1 MIDAVDRVLAERA
14 ALDRGFGA
22 TLAVST
28 FGHVAVLGMALLVAW
43 MGARG
48 PRIREVPGFAVALP
62 RGGGGP
68 SAPEPRAVPA
78 AAPPPVTA
86 PAAPAAKPEPPKVL
100 KPPKEE
106 PRKGLP
112 ALDGKKTRPAPAERT
127 PAPAPA
133 STARSGTS
141 DAGIPG
147 LDIQAPPG
155 LGVPGGDAN
164 GDWYLAGV
172 QRKIWMIWTR
182 QIKSG
187 FTQPIT
193 VSLTITE
200 TGALEDGSVRVV
212 ESGSVPVLDTA
223 AQRAVY
229 SAAPF
234 TPLPRSYGTNRL
246 TIRAV
251 FHPGA

>member
-1 MIDAVDRVLAERA
+1 VIDAVSRILDERA

-22 TLAVST
+22 TFALST
-28 FGHVAVLGMALLVAW
+28 VGHAAFLGIALLAAW
-43 MGARG
+43 IGARS
-48 PRIREVPGFAVALP
+48 PRIREVSGFAVAMP

-68 SAPEPRAVPA
+68 SAPEPRPAPVVAPPPAPVPA
-78 AAPPPVTA
+78 APV
-86 PAAPAAKPEPPKVL
+86 AKPEPPPKVL

-112 ALDGKKTRPAPAERT
+112 ALDSKKTKPIERAAAPVPPSQSRG
-127 PAPAPA
+127 A
-133 STARSGTS
+133 SAA
-141 DAGIPG
+141 AGIPG
-147 LDIQAPPG
+147 LDIQGPAGP
-155 LGVPGGDAN
+155 GVPGGNDAS

-182 QIKSG
+182 QIKSE

-200 TGALEDGSVRVV
+200 TGALEDVRVV
-212 ESGSVPVLDTA
+212 ESGGVQLLDNA

-229 SAAPF
+229 TAAPF
-234 TPLPRSYGTNRL
+234 SPLPRSYGTNRL

-251 FHPGA
+251 FRPGT

>member
-1 MIDAVDRVLAERA
+1 VIDAVDRVLEQRA
-14 ALDRGFGA
+14 AMDRGFGA
-22 TLAVST
+22 TLALSM
-28 FGHVAVLGMALLVAW
+28 FGHAAVVGAALLVAW
-43 MGARG
+43 LGARG
-48 PRIREVPGFAVALP
+48 PLIREVPGFAVPLP

-68 SAPEPRAVPA
+68 SAPQPVPPA
-78 AAPPPVTA
+78 AAPPPVTVPPA
-86 PAAPAAKPEPPKVL
+86 PVARPEPPPKVL

-112 ALDGKKTRPAPAERT
+112 ALDSKKTRPAPAERT
-127 PAPAPA
+127 PAAAPA
-133 STARSGTS
+133 STTRSGAGN
-141 DAGIPG
+141 AGIPG

-155 LGVPGGDAN
+155 LGVPGGTDPN

-187 FTQPIT
+187 FTQPIAVT
-193 VSLTITE
+193 LTITE
-200 TGALEDGSVRVV
+200 TGALEDVRVV
-212 ESGSVPVLDTA
+212 ESGGIPMLDAA

-251 FHPGA
+251 FRPGT

>member
-1 MIDAVDRVLAERA
+1 LIDAVDRVLEQRA
-14 ALDRGFGA
+14 AMDRGFGA

-28 FGHVAVLGMALLVAW
+28 FGHAAVVGLALLVAW
-43 MGARG
+43 LGARN
-48 PRIREVPGFAVALP
+48 PRIREATGFAVPLP

-68 SAPEPRAVPA
+68 SAPAPGPVP

-86 PAAPAAKPEPPKVL
+86 PPAPVAKPEPPPKVL

-112 ALDGKKTRPAPAERT
+112 PLDGKKTRPTPAERT
-127 PAPAPA
+127 PPAAPA
-133 STARSGTS
+133 STARSGAAST
-141 DAGIPG
+141 GIPG
-147 LDIQAPPG
+147 LDIEAPPG
-155 LGVPGGDAN
+155 LGSPGGNDAD

-187 FTQPIT
+187 FTQPIAVT
-193 VSLTITE
+193 LTITE
-200 TGALEDGSVRVV
+200 TGAVDEVRVV
-212 ESGSVPVLDTA
+212 ESGGVSMLDSA
-223 AQRAVY
+223 AQRAVF

-246 TIRAV
+246 TIRVV
-251 FHPGA
+251 FRPGV

>member
-1 MIDAVDRVLAERA
+1 MNDPVDRVLEERA
-14 ALDRGFGA
+14 AMERGFGT
-22 TLAVST
+22 TLVIS
-28 FGHVAVLGMALLVAW
+28 VLGHLAMVAIALVSAW
-43 MGARG
+43 LGARA
-48 PRIREVPGFAVALP
+48 PKIREASGFAVVLP

-68 SAPEPRAVPA
+68 SAPEPRAVPVPA
-78 AAPPPVTA
+78 PVTPTTVPPAPAPKAEPPP
-86 PAAPAAKPEPPKVL
+86 KIL
-100 KPPKEE
+100 KPPTEA

-112 ALDGKKTRPAPAERT
+112 APDAKKGKPERT
-127 PAPAPA
+127 PPPAPA
-133 STARSGTS
+133 STGGRGTG
-141 DAGIPG
+141 AAVPG
-147 LDIQAPPG
+147 LDIEGPAG
-155 LGVPGGDAN
+155 LGVPGGNDAS

-182 QIKSG
+182 QIKTS
-187 FTQPIT
+187 FTEPIT

-200 TGALEDGSVRVV
+200 TGAVDDVRVV
-212 ESGSVPVLDTA
+212 ESGGVALLDAA

-251 FHPGA
+251 FRPGT

>member
-1 MIDAVDRVLAERA
+1 MLEERA

-22 TLAVST
+22 TLALST
-28 FGHVAVLGMALLVAW
+28 FAHAAFLGASLLLAW
-43 MGARG
+43 LGARA
-48 PRIREVPGFAVALP
+48 PKIREVSGFAVVMP

-68 SAPEPRAVPA
+68 SAPRPQPA
-78 AAPPPVTA
+78 AAVPPPPVVA
-86 PAAPAAKPEPPKVL
+86 PKAAAPKPEPPPKVL

-106 PRKGLP
+106 PRAGLP
-112 ALDGKKTRPAPAERT
+112 ALDSKKTRTPPASRT
-127 PAPAPA
+127 PAAAAA
-133 STARSGTS
+133 STASSGTG
-141 DAGIPG
+141 DASIPG

-155 LGVPGGDAN
+155 IGVPGGSDAG

-187 FTQPIT
+187 FSQPIAVT
-193 VSLTITE
+193 LTITE
-200 TGALEDGSVRVV
+200 TGAVTDVRIV
-212 ESGSVPVLDTA
+212 ESGGLALIDSA

-251 FHPGA
+251 FRPGT

>member
-1 MIDAVDRVLAERA
+1 M
-14 ALDRGFGA
+14 
-22 TLAVST
+22 
-28 FGHVAVLGMALLVAW
+28 
-43 MGARG
+43 
-48 PRIREVPGFAVALP
+48 
-62 RGGGGP
+62 
-68 SAPEPRAVPA
+68 
-78 AAPPPVTA
+78 PPPVAA
-86 PAAPAAKPEPPKVL
+86 PAAPAPKPEPPPRVL

-106 PRKGLP
+106 PRAGLP
-112 ALDGKKTRPAPAERT
+112 ALDSKKTRTPPPSRT
-127 PAPAPA
+127 PAAAATSTTGSATGEA
-133 STARSGTS
+133 SV
-141 DAGIPG
+141 PG

-155 LGVPGGDAN
+155 LGVPGGSDRG

-187 FTQPIT
+187 FTQPIA

-200 TGALEDGSVRVV
+200 TGAVTDVRIV
-212 ESGSVPVLDTA
+212 ESGGLALLDSA

-229 SAAPF
+229 SAGPF

-251 FHPGA
+251 FRPGT

>member
-1 MIDAVDRVLAERA
+1 MIDAVDRVLEERA
-14 ALDRGFGA
+14 SLDRGFGA
-22 TLAVST
+22 TLALST
-28 FGHVAVLGMALLVAW
+28 FGHALFLGLAFLLAW
-43 MGARG
+43 LGARQ
-48 PRIREVPGFAVALP
+48 PRIREVAGFAVVMP

-68 SAPEPRAVPA
+68 SAPRPQPA
-78 AAPPPVTA
+78 AVIPPPAAPV
-86 PAAPAAKPEPPKVL
+86 PAAPAPQPDPPPKVL
-100 KPPKEE
+100 KPPREE
-106 PRKGLP
+106 PKAGLP
-112 ALDGKKTRPAPAERT
+112 PLESRRQR
-127 PAPAPA
+127 APAPA
-133 STARSGTS
+133 RTSIPAAASTGGNAQAASV
-141 DAGIPG
+141 PG

-155 LGVPGGDAN
+155 IGVPGGSDAG

-187 FTQPIT
+187 FSQPIAVT
-193 VSLTITE
+193 MTITE
-200 TGALEDGSVRVV
+200 TGALEDVRVV
-212 ESGSVPVLDTA
+212 ESGGVPLLDSA

-251 FHPGA
+251 FRPGT

>member
-1 MIDAVDRVLAERA
+1 MIDAVDRVLEQRA

-22 TLAVST
+22 TLALST
-28 FGHVAVLGMALLVAW
+28 FGHVAFVGLALFITWL
-43 MGARG
+43 GARG

-68 SAPEPRAVPA
+68 SAPEPPAVPA
-78 AAPPPVTA
+78 AVPPPVTA
-86 PAAPAAKPEPPKVL
+86 PPAPAAKPEPPPKVL

-112 ALDGKKTRPAPAERT
+112 ALNSKKTRAERT
-127 PAPAPA
+127 PAPAAA
-133 STARSGTS
+133 STARSGTG

-155 LGVPGGDAN
+155 LGVPGGDDAS

-172 QRKIWMIWTR
+172 QRKIWLIWTR

-200 TGALEDGSVRVV
+200 TGALEDVSVV
-212 ESGSVPVLDTA
+212 ESGGVPMLDTA

-251 FHPGA
+251 FRPGA

>member
-1 MIDAVDRVLAERA
+1 VIDAVDRVLEQRA

-22 TLAVST
+22 TLALST
-28 FGHVAVLGMALLVAW
+28 FGHVAVLGMALFIAW
-43 MGARG
+43 LGARA
-48 PRIREVPGFAVALP
+48 PRIREVPGFAIPLP

-68 SAPEPRAVPA
+68 SAPEPRAEPA
-78 AAPPPVTA
+78 PAPPPVTA
-86 PAAPAAKPEPPKVL
+86 PPAPAAKPEPPPKVL

-112 ALDGKKTRPAPAERT
+112 ALDSKKTRPAPAERT
-127 PAPAPA
+127 PAAAPA
-133 STARSGTS
+133 STTKSGTA
-141 DAGIPG
+141 DTGIPG
-147 LDIQAPPG
+147 LDIQAPAG
-155 LGVPGGDAN
+155 LGVPGGNDAN

-172 QRKIWMIWTR
+172 QRKIWLIWTR

-200 TGALEDGSVRVV
+200 TGALEDVRVV
-212 ESGSVPVLDTA
+212 ESGGVPMLDTA

-251 FHPGA
+251 FHPGT

>member
-1 MIDAVDRVLAERA
+1 MEG
-14 ALDRGFGA
+14 GFGT
-22 TLAVST
+22 TLALSVI
-28 FGHVAVLGMALLVAW
+28 GHAAVFAGALLAAW
-43 MGARG
+43 LGSHA
-48 PRIREVPGFAVALP
+48 PRIREANGFAVVLP
-62 RGGGGP
+62 KGGGGP
-68 SAPEPRAVPA
+68 SAVEPPA
-78 AAPPPVTA
+78 AAPAPVTPVTVPPA
-86 PAAPAAKPEPPKVL
+86 PAPKPEPPPKVL

-112 ALDGKKTRPAPAERT
+112 MPDAKKGKAERT
-127 PAPAPA
+127 PPPAPA
-133 STARSGTS
+133 STGGRAAGSGV
-141 DAGIPG
+141 PG
-147 LDIQAPPG
+147 LDIEGPAG
-155 LGVPGGDAN
+155 IGVPGGDDAS

-187 FTQPIT
+187 FTAPIT

-200 TGALEDGSVRVV
+200 TGAVDDVRVV
-212 ESGSVPVLDTA
+212 ESGGVALLDAA

-234 TPLPRSYGTNRL
+234 TPLPRTYGTNRL

-251 FHPGA
+251 FRPGA

>member
-1 MIDAVDRVLAERA
+1 MIDAVDRVLEERA
-14 ALDRGFGA
+14 ALDHGFAA

-28 FGHVAVLGMALLVAW
+28 FGHAALAGLALLVAW
-43 MGARG
+43 LGARG
-48 PRIREVPGFAVALP
+48 PRIREVPGFAVVLP

-68 SAPEPRAVPA
+68 SAPEPRPAPA
-78 AAPPPVTA
+78 AVTPPVTA
-86 PAAPAAKPEPPKVL
+86 PPAPVAKPEPPPKVL

-112 ALDGKKTRPAPAERT
+112 ALDAKKTRADRT
-127 PAPAPA
+127 PPPAPA
-133 STARSGTS
+133 STGRAGTGES
-141 DAGIPG
+141 GIPG

-155 LGVPGGDAN
+155 LGSPGGNDAD

-193 VSLTITE
+193 VTLTITE
-200 TGALEDGSVRVV
+200 TGAVDEVRVV
-212 ESGSVPVLDTA
+212 ESGGVSMLDAA
-223 AQRAVY
+223 AQRAVF

-246 TIRAV
+246 TIRVV
-251 FHPGA
+251 FRPGV

>member
-1 MIDAVDRVLAERA
+1 MIDAVDRVLEERA

-22 TLAVST
+22 TLALST
-28 FGHVAVLGMALLVAW
+28 FGHAAFLGLALFAAW
-43 MGARG
+43 LGARA

-68 SAPEPRAVPA
+68 SAPEPRPVPA
-78 AAPPPVTA
+78 AIPPPATV
-86 PAAPAAKPEPPKVL
+86 PPAPAAKPEPPPKVL

-112 ALDGKKTRPAPAERT
+112 PLDGKKTRPAPAERT
-127 PAPAPA
+127 PAAAPA
-133 STARSGTS
+133 STTRSGTGTV
-141 DAGIPG
+141 GIPG

-155 LGVPGGDAN
+155 LGVPGGDDAS

-193 VSLTITE
+193 VSLTLTD
-200 TGALEDGSVRVV
+200 TGALEDVRVV
-212 ESGSVPVLDTA
+212 ESGGVPMLDAA

-234 TPLPRSYGTNRL
+234 MPLPRSYGTNRL

-251 FHPGA
+251 FRPGT